1 MIRCNQIKASQQI
14 LLLLKNDLVDVI
26 QEMDPLFLGQMW
38 KLSLVLHGFDRRAPQ
53 LQAVSTV
60 LGSMRLYSQIRHGR
74 ESPPVAILNCVLGVE
89 EADFRTTM
97 QLGFRE
103 SLKALEDKVIRKN
116 MVLLKLW
123 STYAQ
128 YFCKPYVK
136 PLLSTPAPPP
146 KYSTKAARHC
156 ASVSE
161 PHKRVRDHIQ
171 GDIMLLKFNQV
182 WQQCYN
188 PEKLPPSQ
196 WRQSSVCLRISHH
209 YAYAAFW
216 VCGEPDLAENM
227 ARNVIEHTQPDLTP
241 HPVWNSSTM
250 AFTVARKII
259 ATIQQ

>member
-146 KYSTKAARHC
+146 KYSTKAARH
-156 ASVSE
+156 
-161 PHKRVRDHIQ
+161 
-171 GDIMLLKFNQV
+171 F